1 MSSVSIETDQTG
13 PDQATALTVDELAAA
28 TGMTVRTVRYY
39 AGLGLMPAPE
49 RRGRLAYYSDIH
61 VARLKLVRALQ
72 DHGLSLTSIEDYL
85 ARLPTDGDA
94 DELAVRALALT
105 TWSAQPPE
113 RMSRSA
119 LDRRA
124 GRRIDDAALEVLLA
138 IGVVEQEDGEFELQ
152 PGFDSAVK
160 LLELDIS
167 IEGITAAGA
176 AVRRHTEALAE
187 ELTEI
192 FGRQVIGPYRARDH
206 HTPEEAAAF
215 QSTIVQLRQLTLEAV
230 VTGFQRAANQVI
242 NRSLRG

>member
-1 MSSVSIETDQTG
+1 M
-13 PDQATALTVDELAAA
+13 LTVDELAAEI
-28 TGMTVRTVRYY
+28 GMTVRTVRYY
-39 AGLGLMPAPE
+39 AGLGLLPAPE
-49 RRGRLAYYSDIH
+49 RRGRLAYYSEIH

-72 DHGLSLTSIEDYL
+72 EHGLSLTAIEDYL
-85 ARLPTDGDA
+85 NRLPPDGDA

-105 TWSAQPPE
+105 TWSAHPPE
-113 RMSRSA
+113 RVSRA
-119 LDRRA
+119 GLERRA
-124 GRRIDDAALEVLLA
+124 GRRLDDAALEVLLGLGA
-138 IGVVEQEDGEFELQ
+138 LERADEDFELQ

-167 IEGITAAGA
+167 VEGITAAGA

-192 FGRQVIGPYRARDH
+192 FGQQVIGPYRAREH

-215 QSTIVQLRQLTLEAV
+215 RSTIVQLRQLTLEAV

>member
-1 MSSVSIETDQTG
+1 VSIEAESDLTSDQS
-13 PDQATALTVDELAAA
+13 PQLTVDELAAA

-85 ARLPTDGDA
+85 ARIPADGDA
-94 DELAVRALALT
+94 DELAVHRLALT

-113 RMSRSA
+113 RMSRA
-119 LDRRA
+119 EVDDRA
-124 GRRIDDAALEVLLA
+124 GRPIDAATLEVLLA
-138 IGVVEQEDGEFELQ
+138 IGVIEQRGDEFELQ
-152 PGFDSAVK
+152 PGFDAAAKV
-160 LLELDIS
+160 LELDIS
-167 IEGITAAGA
+167 PDGITAAGFA
-176 AVRRHTEALAE
+176 IKRHTEAMAE

-192 FGRQVIGPYRARDH
+192 FARQVIGPYRAQQH
-206 HTPEEAAAF
+206 HTPEEAKAF
-215 QSTIVQLRQLTLEAV
+215 QAAIVQLRQLTIEAV
-230 VTGFQRAANQVI
+230 VSGFQRASNQVI